1 MLFGLS
7 SFCGFVHFDLFSFIW
22 FCACVSGTMLYL
34 GMNGMLGWAW
44 VTFLDCI
51 GSLVSAQVDEGA
63 PVYVTHAIPTPM
75 HVLVRNGLPFHLYCL
90 VRFFFT
96 NLNADAYFLSP
107 YDGLFFLLFFPI
119 FWVPPN
125 WTSWLSSN
133 TCHDETKH
141 DTSTKRSSDP
151 FLSYIFPTISLFNMF
166 HNREEPCLLLM
177 EAYFFAFLLYL
188 FLKTAYTL

>member
-1 MLFGLS
+1 
-7 SFCGFVHFDLFSFIW
+7 
-22 FCACVSGTMLYL
+22 MLYL

-90 VRFFFT
+90 VRLLFFT

-107 YDGLFFLLFFPI
+107 YDGPFCLFFPQ
-119 FWVPPN
+119 FLEYLPFG
-125 WTSWLSSN
+125 L
-133 TCHDETKH
+133 HDYPIILVMI
-141 DTSTKRSSDP
+141 RQNM
-151 FLSYIFPTISLFNMF
+151 ISQPKGRAT
-166 HNREEPCLLLM
+166 HC
-177 EAYFFAFLLYL
+177 
-188 FLKTAYTL
+188 